1 MATAQEEGRK
11 MLTTSEMIVYAEKV
25 ANITD
30 KSDEEKLALYE
41 QKYNEILRK
50 MFAQLIDDGK
60 LVKHF
65 SIVVDCIDFYRQKL
79 GLYSL
84 QQELEML
91 AENEGDLD
99 ELLMINP
106 ALLKYLGTKEF
117 LTVPIIVPAPTS
129 KPDESS

>member
-1 MATAQEEGRK
+1 MATAQEGERK
-11 MLTTSEMIVYAEKV
+11 MLTTIEMIAYAERV

-30 KSDEEKLALYE
+30 KSDDEKLALYE

>member
-1 MATAQEEGRK
+1 MATAQEGERK

-41 QKYNEILRK
+41 QKYNEIIRK
-50 MFAQLIDDGK
+50 KFANLIDQEK
-60 LVKHF
+60 FAKHF
-65 SIVVDCIDFYRQKL
+65 AIVTDCIDFYRQKL
-79 GLYSL
+79 GLCSL
-84 QQELEML
+84 EEEIEML
-91 AENEGDLD
+91 AENEGDPN

-106 ALLKYLGTKEF
+106 DLLKYVGTEEF
-117 LTVPIIVPAPTS
+117 LKVPIIVPAPAS